1 MVAELPRSTL
11 RAAVVVAAVITAV
24 AEAKTRFRAVQK
36 TVVEVAAV
44 VIFTLLLPPASR
56 QPKVARTVRSTTLA
70 ELQVIN
76 LFLASA

>member
-11 RAAVVVAAVITAV
+11 RAAVVVVAVITAV

-56 QPKVARTVRSTTLA
+56 QPKVARTARSTTLA

>member
-1 MVAELPRSTL
+1 MVAERPRSTL

-44 VIFTLLLPPASR
+44 VIFILLLPRASH
-56 QPKVARTVRSTTLA
+56 QPKVARTARSTIPA
-70 ELQVIN
+70 ERQAIN
-76 LFLASA
+76 MFLASA

>member
-1 MVAELPRSTL
+1 M
-11 RAAVVVAAVITAV
+11 VVAAVITAV